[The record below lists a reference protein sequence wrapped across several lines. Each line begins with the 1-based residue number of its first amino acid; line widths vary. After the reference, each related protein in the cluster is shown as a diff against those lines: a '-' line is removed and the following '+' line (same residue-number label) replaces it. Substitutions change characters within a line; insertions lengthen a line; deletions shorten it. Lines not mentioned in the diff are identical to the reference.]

1 MRIEEKI
8 PSGQIGKKAKKAG
21 GSKFDPAASSFSGEL
36 QVRER
41 ELSDHQNELTL
52 LKSEIERVGEEL
64 ERRPTLENF
73 ARFREVIGSL
83 TKKVSREAYRLEK
96 IGGTPMHPSCF
107 EIVNLLDKQ
116 LDDLY
121 RLMLAEQKDRIS
133 LTNKIIGIK
142 GLVIDLLG

>member
-1 MRIEEKI
+1 MRIDDKI
-8 PSGQIGKKAKKAG
+8 PSGQVGKKAKSASG
-21 GSKFDPAASSFSGEL
+21 TKFDPSVSSFSGEL
-36 QVRER
+36 HVREKEITDYHD
-41 ELSDHQNELTL
+41 ELAT
-52 LKSEIERVGEEL
+52 LKSEIEKAGEEL
-64 ERRPTLENF
+64 EKRPTLENF
-73 ARFREVIGSL
+73 ARFREIIGAL

-116 LDDLY
+116 LDELY
-121 RLMLAEQKDRIS
+121 RVMLTEQKDRIS